1 MGLISWIIFG
11 ALIGWL
17 SSKIVGTDQNQGWI
31 ANIVLGII
39 GAVLGGAIFSFIF
52 DDSFSIDWSIGSFL
66 VALGGGIIV
75 SAGYSA
81 LSRGR

>member
-1 MGLISWIIFG
+1 MGLISWVLFG

-17 SSKIVGTDQNQGWI
+17 SSKIVGTDGNQGWI
-31 ANIVLGII
+31 ANIVLSII

-52 DDSFSIDWSIGSFL
+52 DDSFSINWSIGSFL

>member
-31 ANIVLGII
+31 ANIVLGVI

-52 DDSFSIDWSIGSFL
+52 DNEFSINWSIGSFL

>member
-1 MGLISWIIFG
+1 MGLVSWIIFG

-17 SSKIVGTDQNQGWI
+17 SSKIVGTDQSQGWI

-39 GAVLGGAIFSFIF
+39 GAVVGGAIYSFIF
-52 DDSFSIDWSIGSFL
+52 DDEFSIHWSIGSFL

>member
-39 GAVLGGAIFSFIF
+39 GAVLGGALFSFIF
-52 DDSFSIDWSIGSFL
+52 DGSFSINWSIGAFL

-81 LSRGR
+81 LTQGR

>member
-17 SSKIVGTDQNQGWI
+17 SSKVVGTNQGQGWI
-31 ANIVLGII
+31 GNIVLGII
-39 GAVLGGAIFSFIF
+39 GAVLGGAIFSFLF
-52 DDSFSIDWSIGSFL
+52 DDDFSINWSIGSFL

-75 SAGYSA
+75 TAGYAA
-81 LSRGR
+81 LSRRS